1 MKPHTDDRGQM
12 GASNVAKVALAIV
25 IGLAVTALVAG
36 LLVPIGINELN
47 DDQTQTVTQSTGDT
61 ENLTASLDA
70 TLDSVDTGGDNAT
83 YTLSD
88 GSSTATNT
96 VDNGTTTTFS
106 LDGGSVDV
114 SPQDVSSGQATT
126 TYSYA
131 KDFGWSSGGSA
142 MWGLLDMVIV
152 LAVFLM
158 VLGIAIKGLDAI

>member
-1 MKPHTDDRGQM
+1 MKPNTDDRGQM

-47 DDQTQTVTQSTGDT
+47 DDQTQTVTQSAGDT

-142 MWGLLDMVIV
+142 MWNLLDMVIV
-152 LAVFLM
+152 LSVFLL
-158 VLGIAIKGLDAI
+158 VLAIALKGLDAI